1 MTDPVNAPT
10 DPAPAAPAVP
20 VTLDV
25 APVVPAVP
33 AAAAPA
39 TPEPAGTEPVT
50 YEPTGDRGL
59 DMALA
64 FIGKQGLAGDHPAVQ
79 AAADGDFTLLKAE
92 LAQKG
97 VQGYAEFIELGEQ
110 AYARTQEKNKAQAE
124 TARKAIHDTAGGAES
139 WAAIQAWASANASP
153 EEKAEIN
160 LQLNKGG
167 LAAKAA
173 VVYLSNA
180 YSKAGNVSQEPADVS
195 KGGGKP
201 ASTGTGDISA
211 ADYSA
216 AVKALNVKLKGN
228 LEGNPEYEALNNRR
242 LASKARGR

>member
-1 MTDPVNAPT
+1 MTDQVNAPA
-10 DPAPAAPAVP
+10 DAAPATPVVP

-39 TPEPAGTEPVT
+39 TPEPAGAEVT

-160 LQLNKGG
+160 IQLNKGG

-201 ASTGTGDISA
+201 PAA
-211 ADYSA
+211 ADGKLTATEYSA
-216 AVKALNVKLKGN
+216 AVKALNSKLRGR
-228 LEGNPEYEALNNRR
+228 LDGSPEYAALQSRR
-242 LASKARGR
+242 IAAMPR